1 MRQYLLVAFLLMVG
15 AAVPAAQTPTAQL
28 VWDVDAPVAT
38 VNGYTRVIT
47 VDGAAVS
54 ATPTCVAAT
63 APTTGTTCSVP
74 VQSLATGTH
83 TVVIRYTS
91 GSQSVTNTTTGLQAM
106 GTLPALPTNL
116 RITVTVTVTV
126 P

>member
-1 MRQYLLVAFLLMVG
+1 MRCMLLLAGLLVASS
-15 AAVPAAQTPTAQL
+15 AAAQTPVAAL
-28 VWDVDAPVAT
+28 VWDVDAAPT
-38 VNGYTRVIT
+38 VVNSYTRAVT
-47 VDGAAVS
+47 VDGAAVTAS
-54 ATPTCVAAT
+54 PTCVAAT
-63 APTTGTTCSVP
+63 APTTGTTCTLPVP
-74 VQSLATGTH
+74 SLATGTH

-91 GSQSVTNTTTGLQAM
+91 GSQSVTNTTTGLTAM